1 LLKSVKNDGF
11 EWIFGRFYPIFEQK
25 SVKIRGLKS
34 FWIAASNNIQR
45 TFSSLLE
52 ILIFKINLITLTI
65 KSHHEISTVVRRD
78 KTLCHIIF

>member
-1 LLKSVKNDGF
+1 MGVFQAILSCFHPGF
-11 EWIFGRFYPIFEQK
+11 DRK

-34 FWIAASNNIQR
+34 FQAGTSNNIQR
-45 TFSSLLE
+45 TFNSLLE

-65 KSHHEISTVVRRD
+65 KSYHEISTVVRRG